1 MVDLKPKMVL
11 VRASMAEVPCC
22 LATAIADQ
30 LDESGGNVILRDA
43 VVVDGDETF
52 IVTAESCFEFD
63 SNTRDAINTLVA
75 DAATLAGEAE
85 DKLVAARMLAELGL
99 QLAAFEVDDAALW
112 PEQPT
117 QEWITV

>member
-1 MVDLKPKMVL
+1 MLDLIPKMVV
-11 VRASMAEVPCC
+11 VRTSMAEMPCC
-22 LATAIADQ
+22 LASAIADQ
-30 LDESGGNVILRDA
+30 FDESGDHVILRDA
-43 VVVDGDETF
+43 VMVDGGETF
-52 IVTAESCFEFD
+52 IVMAESCFEFD
-63 SNTRDAINTLVA
+63 SDVMHAINALVA

>member
-1 MVDLKPKMVL
+1 MLELKPKMVL
-11 VRASMAEVPCC
+11 VKSSTDAAPCR
-22 LATAIADQ
+22 LAAGIADQ

-43 VVVDGDETF
+43 LMVDGDETF
-52 IVTAESCFEFD
+52 IVAAESCFEFD
-63 SNTRDAINTLVA
+63 SDTRDAINALVD
-75 DAATLAGEAE
+75 DAATLAREAK
-85 DKLVAARMLAELGL
+85 DKLAGAKMLAELGL